1 MIHPLAK
8 PVIYLITKGEAT
20 AQNFSEKKKDILEIV
35 SAAAESGI
43 GLIQIR
49 EKNLPAKLLFELAS
63 ESVRITS
70 NSNTRILIND
80 RADIAAACGARGV
93 HLRSDSISAKVV
105 RGAFPDLLIGV
116 SVHSYE
122 KAAEA
127 RAAGADFVT
136 LAPVFPTPG
145 KGKPL
150 GWEEFV
156 RIGGELKPFPVV
168 ALGGIDATNYEKV
181 LASGGGG
188 FAAIRFLNDA
198 ENLRKVLRAVK
209 TKI

>member
-1 MIHPLAK
+1 
-8 PVIYLITKGEAT
+8 
-20 AQNFSEKKKDILEIV
+20 
-35 SAAAESGI
+35 
-43 GLIQIR
+43 
-49 EKNLPAKLLFELAS
+49 
-63 ESVRITS
+63 
-70 NSNTRILIND
+70 
-80 RADIAAACGARGV
+80 V